1 MILEWRSEERSCF
14 WSERGVEITV
24 TSSQI
29 SFADYPEENGFN
41 VFDRVVNIMV
51 GDLQRIKIYP
61 QKGFQIPQDVPQD
74 VSQAVE

>member
-1 MILEWRSEERSCF
+1 M
-14 WSERGVEITV
+14 EITV
-24 TSSQI
+24 ASPQM
-29 SFADYPEENGFN
+29 SFADCPEENGFN

-74 VSQAVE
+74 VPQAVE